1 MINPQDDHWKDLCKA
16 ILREADSKRLM
27 ELVEKLNRT
36 LEEREEES
44 DLQNQNSQKMSIG
57 ST

>member
-1 MINPQDDHWKDLCKA
+1 MINPQDDHWKDLCEA

-44 DLQNQNSQKMSIG
+44 DSRNQNSQKMSIG

>member
-1 MINPQDDHWKDLCKA
+1 MINPQDDHWKDLCEA

-44 DLQNQNSQKMSIG
+44 DLQKGNAQRTSLGLI
-57 ST
+57 